1 MLPASRGWAVA
12 IVSLL
17 AVGAVLRWSLA
28 ERPPAEPVALAAAA
42 GGAPVVWNACAAP
55 KCLTVYVSPWCGVC
69 RASTDF
75 INAVTAYLNKH
86 GVPARVVVGKDD
98 PQAVAEYARSFGPGT
113 LLDPEGRVP
122 LAGGVPQFIV
132 TAGDGSVIKRQPG
145 VPRIVRP
152 PIPEQDVRLLI
163 SYLGVP

>member
-1 MLPASRGWAVA
+1 MTSARAWPIAVVA
-12 IVSLL
+12 VL
-17 AVGAVLRWSLA
+17 AVGAVLRWSSS
-28 ERPPAEPVALAAAA
+28 ERLPAEPVALAAAA
-42 GGAPVVWNACAAP
+42 GGAPVVWNTCAGP
-55 KCLTVYVSPWCGVC
+55 KCLTVYVAPWCGVC

-86 GVPARVVVGKDD
+86 GVTARVVVGKDS
-98 PQAVAEYARSFGPGT
+98 PEAVAEYARSFGPGT

-132 TAGDGSVIKRQPG
+132 TAGDGTVIKRQPG

-152 PIPEQDVRLLI
+152 PIAEQDVRLLI